1 MAIFDLFSKRQKRIR
16 GQVPDVYQYE
26 EFDQRLKVQIIHIA
40 REAIGME
47 GDYNHETNEV
57 YQCIHEILCKEY
69 GLFTLHKN
77 TRSNMEAV
85 FNFLL
90 NCSDYEQCLD
100 VVDLCFKMINKFV
113 RENWWRFQSATGV
126 KQDPD
131 SAIQELNDRFKEAGL
146 GYQFESGE
154 IIRIDSK
161 IIHSEVVK
169 PVLVL
174 LGTEVKYA
182 GANDEFLKAHE
193 HYRHGRHKEC
203 LVECL
208 KAFESL
214 LKAICE
220 KNSWAYD
227 RSATAKPLINICF
240 EKDLIP
246 SYLQSQFSSLRSLL
260 ESGTPTIR
268 NKEGGHGQGTEV
280 TNVPEHLASYVLHL
294 TATNMLFLANCQ
306 AAKGK

>member
-1 MAIFDLFSKRQKRIR
+1 MAVFDLFSKRQKKLR
-16 GQVPDVYQYE
+16 GQVPDVYQY
-26 EFDQRLKVQIIHIA
+26 DNIDDRLKVQIVHII
-40 REAIGME
+40 RDTIGIE
-47 GDYNHETNEV
+47 CNYNNETNDA
-57 YQCIHEILCKEY
+57 YRLIHEILCKEY
-69 GLFTLHKN
+69 GLFSLSKN

-85 FNFLL
+85 FNSFLS
-90 NCSDYEQCLD
+90 NNDNEQCLD
-100 VVDLCFKMINKFV
+100 LIELSFKIINRHV
-113 RENWWRFQSATGV
+113 RDNWWHFQNATGV

-131 SAIQELNDRFKEAGL
+131 SAIQELNDRFKEAGV

-161 IIHSEVVK
+161 VIHSEVVK
-169 PVLVL
+169 PVLAL
-174 LGTEVKYA
+174 LGTVKEYS

-214 LKAICE
+214 MKGIFQ
-220 KNSWAYD
+220 KNSWTYD
-227 RSATAKPLINICF
+227 KNGTSKALINVCF
-240 EKDLIP
+240 EKGLIP
-246 SYLQSQFSSLRSLL
+246 PYLQSQFSSLRSLL

-280 TNVPEHLASYVLHL
+280 TKVPEYLASYVLHL

-306 AAKGK
+306 LNKA

>member
-1 MAIFDLFSKRQKRIR
+1 MAIFDLFSKRQKKLK
-16 GQVPDVYQYE
+16 GQMPDVYQYDN
-26 EFDQRLKVQIIHIA
+26 FDDKLKVQIIHIIQDV
-40 REAIGME
+40 IGTE
-47 GDYNHETNEV
+47 GSYKDEV
-57 YQCIHEILCKEY
+57 NNAYKWIHEILCKEY
-69 GLFTLHKN
+69 GVFSLIKN

-85 FNFLL
+85 FNYFLT
-90 NCSDYEQCLD
+90 NNDYEECLD
-100 VVDLCFKMINKFV
+100 IIELCFKIINTYV
-113 RENWWRFQSATGV
+113 RENWWRFNGLGS

-131 SAIQELNDRFKEAGL
+131 SAIQELNYRFRESGV
-146 GYQFESGE
+146 GYQFESNE

-169 PVLVL
+169 PVLAL
-174 LGTEVKYA
+174 LGSAKEYS

-214 LKAICE
+214 MKGICQ
-220 KNSWAYD
+220 KNSWSYD
-227 RSATAKPLINICF
+227 KNGTSKALINVCF
-240 EKDLIP
+240 EKGLVP
-246 SYLQSQFSSLRSLL
+246 SYLQSQFASLRSLL

-268 NKEGGHGQGTEV
+268 NKEGGHGQGAAV
-280 TNVPEHLASYVLHL
+280 TKVPEHLASYVLHL

-306 AAKGK
+306 LNKA